1 MRVLSNLLLAT
12 ISMIIPFCICYKH
25 KDSFHEELF
34 IKPLISG
41 HVYSYFQFTT
51 LWEVDQKFNDK
62 YFTNSHLFPRTLGE
76 FIKSYD
82 IKEMHITLTEG
93 VWRHQS
99 WGYPM
104 MEAGPGAELW
114 VWFKNGTAN
123 VDHNWKDLVNALSGL
138 LCATLNFMDKA
149 NSFSPEMSL
158 RPTGAF
164 DVKEKLNNQ
173 FIKYATLPREIVCT
187 ENLTPWI
194 KLLPCDKKRGLSTLL
209 NSKNIHNTNYHSL
222 GIHFRHI
229 CIDKTCSR
237 IGLELKQTVSLVHDL
252 IIVGAYDF
260 NWSIRKLFGNGVPN
274 SCSQAETSAVYV
286 DVTSNITGPTFS
298 IFPEPTK
305 VVTSLYGGQKH
316 HIAQYDLKEI
326 TKEKIFNVYT
336 IHDKPRVLPVS
347 SQPILYTHRYITGYG
362 QERGGI
368 VTKIHN
374 KHRTPLKIIY
384 LENIPWYT
392 PIYYHTLKISSGNK
406 EITPLVK
413 KYIPG
418 KARVR
423 PYYLEVLFEIP
434 ERSVTTISIDFNYMF
449 LKWQE
454 YPPDANHGFY
464 LGSAIIT
471 ALLPTARNYT
481 ALPQTESLI
490 KHSFNVSRDGYLVQ
504 LRTEALIVAL
514 PTPDFSMPYNVICLA
529 CTVVALAFGPLHNIA
544 SKRLRLRV
552 IEEQGLMQ
560 HLKSGLKF
568 LRRMACSL
576 RGTENT
582 EEEKIWEVNKET
594 EEEQSKGKMKGTES
608 KRREKN
614 EQSEDRDERCKIR
627 ETKKV
632 K

>member
-1 MRVLSNLLLAT
+1 MRDAIVFLLTVLLTN
-12 ISMIIPFCICYKH
+12 ISCSFCYKP

-34 IKPLISG
+34 IKPLASG

-51 LWEVDQKFNDK
+51 LWEVDKNFNDE

-76 FIKSYD
+76 FIKSYG
-82 IKEMHITLTEG
+82 IKELHISLTEG
-93 VWRHQS
+93 VWRHKS
-99 WGYPM
+99 WGYPIV
-104 MEAGPGAELW
+104 EAGPGAELW
-114 VWFKNGTAN
+114 VWFKNGTEN
-123 VDHNWKDLVNALSGL
+123 VDQNWKDLVNSLSGL
-138 LCATLNFMDKA
+138 LCATLNFMEKS
-149 NSFSPEMSL
+149 NTLSPQLSL
-158 RPTGAF
+158 RPMGAF
-164 DVKEKLNNQ
+164 NVKEELDNQ
-173 FIKYATLPREIVCT
+173 YIKYATLPREIVCT

-222 GIHFRHI
+222 GIDFRHI
-229 CIDKTCSR
+229 CLDKTCTQ

-260 NWSIRKLFGNGVPN
+260 NWSIRKLFGNGVAS
-274 SCSQAETSAVYV
+274 SCSQAETSDVYV
-286 DVTSNITGPTFS
+286 DITSNLTGPTFD

-316 HIAQYDLKEI
+316 LIAQYDLKEI
-326 TKEKIFNVYT
+326 TKQRIFNVYI
-336 IHDKPRVLPVS
+336 IHDKPRVVPVS

-374 KHRTPLKIIY
+374 KHRTSLKIIY
-384 LENIPWYT
+384 LENIPWFT
-392 PIYYHTLKISSGNK
+392 PIYYHSLKISANNK
-406 EITPLVK
+406 DIVPLVK

-423 PYYLEVLFEIP
+423 PYYLEVAFEIP
-434 ERSVTTISIDFNYMF
+434 GRSVTTISIDFDYMF

-481 ALPQTESLI
+481 AIPQTESLI
-490 KHSFNVSRDGYLVQ
+490 KNSFNVSREGYLVQ

-544 SKRLRLRV
+544 SKRLRLTV
-552 IEEQGLMQ
+552 IKKRGLLQ
-560 HLKSGLKF
+560 RLKRGLIFIKGKF
-568 LRRMACSL
+568 GA
-576 RGTENT
+576 NA
-582 EEEKIWEVNKET
+582 ET
-594 EEEQSKGKMKGTES
+594 DDEEEQTKDELEYHQKGDES
-608 KRREKN
+608 CTTK
-614 EQSEDRDERCKIR
+614 
-627 ETKKV
+627 ETKKD